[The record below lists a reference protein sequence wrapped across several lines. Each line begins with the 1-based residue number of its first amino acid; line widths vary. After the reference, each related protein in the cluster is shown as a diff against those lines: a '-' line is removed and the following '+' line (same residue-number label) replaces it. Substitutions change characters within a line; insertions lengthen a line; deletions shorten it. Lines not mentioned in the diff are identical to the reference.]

1 MKDLLKRVLRKFGL
15 LDNFDVELTI
25 SPQTLVDKLSKKTDN
40 YRPDLFDNFTFNKKE
55 YKGFITT
62 EKFEIKK
69 CQSFIVS
76 FEHFAEAYGT
86 IEKKENKL
94 QIRTEI
100 YSIQTYMTV
109 IGFGLTATLFSAIGL
124 LAIIS
129 TLTTGDIERLYAGL
143 GILVFGTFF
152 LGLPILAMRWSVQN
166 LKMDLEDELKN
177 IRE

>member
-1 MKDLLKRVLRKFGL
+1 MKNLLKRVLRKFGL
-15 LDNFDVELTI
+15 LDNFDVELTV
-25 SPQTLVDKLSKKTDN
+25 SPETLVDKLSRKTDK
-40 YRPDLFDNFTFNKKE
+40 YRPDIFDNFTLNKRE
-55 YKGFITT
+55 YKGFVTT

-94 QIRTEI
+94 QIQTEI
-100 YSIQTYMTV
+100 YSIQPYMTI
-109 IGFGLTATLFSAIGL
+109 IGFGLTATLFSTIGL
-124 LAIIS
+124 HAIIS
-129 TLTTGDIERLYAGL
+129 TLTTGDIDGLYIGL
-143 GILVFGTFF
+143 GILAFGTIF

-166 LKMDLEDELKN
+166 LKTDLEDELKK